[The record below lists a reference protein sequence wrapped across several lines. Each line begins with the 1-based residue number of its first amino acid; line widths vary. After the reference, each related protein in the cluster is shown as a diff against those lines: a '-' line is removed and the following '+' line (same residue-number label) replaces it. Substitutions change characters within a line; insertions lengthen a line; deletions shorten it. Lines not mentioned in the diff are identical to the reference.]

1 MLSLVSYGAVG
12 CGVMQCGGVGCNA
25 VWCNWYQFM
34 LHMTASHQAVLD
46 TVLYITARIVS
57 SVYKFTYMHMY
68 IQLTMLKYPVLT

>member
-1 MLSLVSYGAVG
+1 MWCDAVE
-12 CGVMQCGGVGCNA
+12 CGGVECNA

-57 SVYKFTYMHMY
+57 SVYKFTYMHTY